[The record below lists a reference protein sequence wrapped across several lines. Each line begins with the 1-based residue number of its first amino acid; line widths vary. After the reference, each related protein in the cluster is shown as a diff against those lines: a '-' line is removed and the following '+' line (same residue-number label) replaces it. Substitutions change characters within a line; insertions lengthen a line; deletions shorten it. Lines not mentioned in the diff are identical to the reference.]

1 MMNIIVAL
9 NLILSTILII
19 LVIFGG
25 SNGND
30 ASRKGLR

>member
-9 NLILSTILII
+9 NLILITMLIMV
-19 LVIFGG
+19 VIFGG

-30 ASRKGLR
+30 AGGKGLR

>member
-1 MMNIIVAL
+1 MMNLTVAL
-9 NLILSTILII
+9 NLILSTILIM

-30 ASRKGLR
+30 AGGKGLR

>member
-1 MMNIIVAL
+1 MINLTVAL

-30 ASRKGLR
+30 AGGKRLR